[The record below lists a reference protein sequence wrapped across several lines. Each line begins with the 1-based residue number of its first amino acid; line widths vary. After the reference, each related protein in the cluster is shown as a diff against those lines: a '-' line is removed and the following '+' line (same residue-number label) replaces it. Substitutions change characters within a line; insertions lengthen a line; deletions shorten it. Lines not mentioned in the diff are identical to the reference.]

1 MAKGFLSGGG
11 SLSMG
16 TMTVIAFG
24 GLLGMLAD
32 AFWYSLGF
40 PGSNRKVPGCGI
52 LSEGDVIQL
61 GLTGG
66 ATFLGFMTGNK
77 IAPALTFGVM
87 MGMMI
92 PKLVTPFLGLP
103 RYILFDYNPESGA
116 IKPVG
121 RL

>member
-1 MAKGFLSGGG
+1 MSGGG
-11 SLSMG
+11 SLSMN

-24 GLLGMLAD
+24 GLLGMFAD
-32 AFWYSLGF
+32 AFWYSLI
-40 PGSNRKVPGCGI
+40 PSTSRKVPGCGI
-52 LSEGDVIQL
+52 LTEGDLMQF
-61 GLTGG
+61 GLAGG

-87 MGMMI
+87 IGMMI
-92 PKLVTPFLGLP
+92 PKIVTPFLGLP